1 MQIKPPGNFFYVSSI
16 LPHTQ
21 ESNATS
27 VIPLYQLE
35 YRISYNT
42 VELTVNYYYF
52 LTVLYNKIAGLTLK
66 YNKK

>member
-21 ESNATS
+21 EPNATS
-27 VIPLYQLE
+27 VILLYQLE

-42 VELTVNYYYF
+42 VD
-52 LTVLYNKIAGLTLK
+52 NKLLLPYCLIQQNSRLNIK
-66 YNKK
+66 VQ

>member
-1 MQIKPPGNFFYVSSI
+1 MYLTI

-21 ESNATS
+21 EPNATS
-27 VIPLYQLE
+27 VILLYQLE

-42 VELTVNYYYF
+42 VELTVYYYF
-52 LTVLYNKIAGLTLK
+52 LTVLYNRIACLTLK